1 MGETCSVCNACAD
14 QQEIRTANTN
24 HISRVITNN
33 KNVHK
38 NNKSQNLNNNINNI
52 NILNQ
57 PKISIQNIHYNNN
70 ISNNNNHISTNPNK
84 INNNNK
90 NNNIINN
97 NPINIKRNLNK
108 KSNNIN
114 NININL
120 DELNETPKSNQFDKI
135 STLNPKYKRKDG
147 RKSTLDSLSFNEQRK
162 SEFEEELRISLC
174 SLKDRRNSSGY
185 GSSGGGSFLSDDESY
200 ISISNKLFINDISE
214 YLPSKKYKILSKLGS
229 GSFGKVYLAQNK
241 FTKEKVALKQI
252 KKSNKDLLSD
262 GEIKDEIEILKTLDH
277 PDIVRIIESF
287 NTKDSYVLVTEYCE
301 GGELFDQVKNQLS
314 ETQIAVIF
322 KQLLSGLA
330 YLHSHNIVHRD
341 LKLEN
346 ILIQETEK
354 SKTTGEDLFNIKII
368 DFGTAR
374 IFDNKK
380 RKPQSIV
387 GSSYY
392 IAPEVLKQ
400 KYNKECDLW
409 SVGVILYMFIVGHAP
424 FDGVDD
430 DEITD
435 NIQKGVYRKDDKR
448 WKKASKEVKDLIQKL
463 LVYQP
468 KKRLTALQALK
479 HPWFKITDSNI
490 LYDNV
495 PQNDVVECIKNLLT
509 YNIRSKLEE
518 LVLAYIIHNIPRPK
532 EAKSA
537 IKLFKL
543 TNEVG
548 DGKLLK
554 KELKKTLLLFVS
566 ENFLDK
572 YNFEEQFTLID
583 GEKKGYI
590 NYEEF
595 LRACLNRKKIL
606 IDNILRYAFSF
617 FDPSNTGFI
626 RKKRMKSFFGTKVD
640 DATFQIIFDEIDS
653 DKDGKINFKDF
664 KSMMLY

>member
-1 MGETCSVCNACAD
+1 MGEECSTCRICTD
-14 QQEIRTANTN
+14 QEEIRAESTIGNN
-24 HISRVITNN
+24 PIITN
-33 KNVHK
+33 KNGKDILNERSHK
-38 NNKSQNLNNNINNI
+38 TSQKSTYHTVKSNKS
-52 NILNQ
+52 
-57 PKISIQNIHYNNN
+57 
-70 ISNNNNHISTNPNK
+70 SNNDKYID
-84 INNNNK
+84 NNNK
-90 NNNIINN
+90 ILCN
-97 NPINIKRNLNK
+97 
-108 KSNNIN
+108 
-114 NININL
+114 
-120 DELNETPKSNQFDKI
+120 
-135 STLNPKYKRKDG
+135 KYKRKEG
-147 RKSTLDSLSFNEQRK
+147 RKSTLDSIKFTDKKK
-162 SEFEEELRISLC
+162 SEFEEELRKSI
-174 SLKDRRNSSGY
+174 NSMHERKSSYG
-185 GSSGGGSFLSDDESY
+185 GSSIGSSFLSEGESY
-200 ISISNKLFINDISE
+200 ISISNKLFIDETNDN
-214 YLPSKKYKILSKLGS
+214 PTKKYEILSKLGS
-229 GSFGKVYLAQNK
+229 GSFGSVYLARNK
-241 FTKEKVALKQI
+241 YTNEKVAMKQI
-252 KKSNKDLLSD
+252 KKSTVNLLSD
-262 GEIKDEIEILKTLDH
+262 GEITDEIEILKNLDH

-287 NTKDSYVLVTEYCE
+287 NTKNSYILITEYCE

-322 KQLLSGLA
+322 KQILSGLA
-330 YLHSHNIVHRD
+330 YLHSNNIVHRD

-346 ILIQETEK
+346 ILIHEIEK
-354 SKTTGEDLFNIKII
+354 SKQTGEDLFNIKII

-374 IFDNKK
+374 IFDKSKN
-380 RKPQSIV
+380 PQSIV

-392 IAPEVLKQ
+392 IAPEVLRQ

-664 KSMMLY
+664 KAMMLY

>member
-1 MGETCSVCNACAD
+1 MGEECSSCRTCFD
-14 QQEIRTANTN
+14 QQEIRSNETRFTGT
-24 HISRVITNN
+24 HI
-33 KNVHK
+33 
-38 NNKSQNLNNNINNI
+38 
-52 NILNQ
+52 
-57 PKISIQNIHYNNN
+57 IS
-70 ISNNNNHISTNPNK
+70 
-84 INNNNK
+84 NNNK
-90 NNNIINN
+90 NNIKIVDNN
-97 NPINIKRNLNK
+97 SNNLN
-108 KSNNIN
+108 NLIN
-114 NININL
+114 Q
-120 DELNETPKSNQFDKI
+120 PKKI
-135 STLNPKYKRKDG
+135 SQQNELPQKNMPKHKFKRKEG
-147 RKSTLDSLSFNEQRK
+147 RKSTLDSISFNEQK
-162 SEFEEELRISLC
+162 KNEFEEELRISLC
-174 SLKDRRNSSGY
+174 SMKERKNSSGY
-185 GSSGGGSFLSDDESY
+185 GSSGGGSFLSDDESS
-200 ISISNKLFINDISE
+200 ISISNKLFITDISE
-214 YLPSKKYKILSKLGS
+214 FLPSKKYKILDKLGS

-241 FTKEKVALKQI
+241 YTKEKVAMKEI

-262 GEIKDEIEILKTLDH
+262 GEIKDEIEILKSLDH
-277 PDIVRIIESF
+277 PDIVRIIESY

-301 GGELFDQVKNQLS
+301 GGELYDQVRNQLS

-346 ILIQETEK
+346 ILIQEIEK

-380 RKPQSIV
+380 KPQSIV

-392 IAPEVLKQ
+392 IAPEVLNQ
-400 KYNKECDLW
+400 KYGKECDLW
-409 SVGVILYMFIVGHAP
+409 SVGVILYMFVVGHAP
-424 FDGVDD
+424 FDGCD
-430 DEITD
+430 DEEITA
-435 NIQKGVYRKDDKR
+435 NIQKGIYKKDDKR

-463 LVYQP
+463 LIYSP

-495 PQNDVVECIKNLLT
+495 PKNDIIECIKNLLT

-532 EAKSA
+532 QSKSA

-543 TNEVG
+543 VNEVG

-554 KELKKTLLLFVS
+554 RELKKTLLLFVT
-566 ENFLDK
+566 EEFLNK
-572 YNFEEQFTLID
+572 YDFEEQFSLID
-583 GEKKGYI
+583 GDKKGYI

-595 LRACLNRKKIL
+595 LRASLGRKKIL
-606 IDNILRYAFSF
+606 TDNILKYAFSF
-617 FDPSNTGFI
+617 FDSNNTGFI
-626 RKKRMKSFFGTKVD
+626 RKKKMKSFFGNKVD
-640 DATFQIIFDEIDS
+640 ENTFKNIFDEIDS

-664 KSMMLY
+664 MHSMEKESSLDQK